1 MVVTTGPDERA
12 HGVAEARSRL
22 RQAVLRTELEPG
34 GIYAQDEVRKLLDAG
49 RTPFREAL
57 RMVQVEKL
65 VDILPNGRLLVPELS
80 MDDFTQVQIARISM
94 EAAAAR
100 LSIPRLE
107 PEDLAYLEGYMA
119 QMSHYVNSDHF
130 DRVEKPH
137 REFHRGIFVHAGET
151 VVTKIDEL
159 SDRIGRYR
167 WAYSVE
173 LRPAWPNR
181 TAEHRAILDSVN
193 KGDVEGA
200 VTQLVRHYLNSGLLL
215 ADLMGAA
222 GGPGSG
228 ERFRD
233 AILASLSPDL
243 RAAVSRLQ

>member
-1 MVVTTGPDERA
+1 MRQL
-12 HGVAEARSRL
+12 VA
-22 RQAVLRTELEPG
+22 
-34 GIYAQDEVRKLLDAG
+34 AG

-65 VDILPNGRLLVPELS
+65 VDILPNGRLMVPELS
-80 MDDFTQVQIARISM
+80 MEDFTQVQIARISM

-107 PEDLAYLEGYMA
+107 PENLAHLEGYMA

-137 REFHRGIFVHAGET
+137 RDFHRGILAHAGET
-151 VVTKIDEL
+151 IVLKIDEL

-181 TAEHRAILDSVN
+181 TAEHRAILDAVN
-193 KGDVEGA
+193 AGDVEEA
-200 VTQLVRHYLNSGLLL
+200 VTQLVRHYLNAGLLL
-215 ADLMGAA
+215 AEFMEATS
-222 GGPGSG
+222 GPGG
-228 ERFRD
+228 GDRFRD
-233 AILASLSPDL
+233 AILVSLAPDV
-243 RAAVSRLQ
+243 RAAVSRLS